1 MKEVYTTRLDYE
13 IDSDPA
19 GDNQFHYFGQSVI

>member
-13 IDSDPA
+13 IDPA
-19 GDNQFHYFGQSVI
+19 GHKQFHYFGQSLI